1 MKLIVFRKSGTPLKV
16 TGVFLACLV
25 ACLGGYVLIGRRV
38 LAASYSGKSPPLG
51 QYLARVDEQVTL
63 LAVTAFLSFFLYLFL
78 VLIVRRLLRQDA
90 DAAYA
95 MPTRSGVS
103 LREAAGA
110 FLVYSVLTFA
120 YFPTVVLNL
129 GSQLIGPPGDNM
141 QHLWDIWWARTALQ
155 GGLDFLHTTH
165 IYWPGGFNLLFHP
178 FSSYN
183 VILATTVGWPLSPV
197 AAYNLLILLTFV
209 LAGVGAFLLIRHL
222 TENTAAALLGGFIFA
237 FSPTHFAHAL
247 HQIEI
252 ASLQFVPF
260 FVLYYLKMLENGSKR
275 NVVLAS
281 IFFLLNTLCSW
292 YYMVFALL
300 CMAGCYGVTA
310 YRRKRLVLPG
320 PIVSSLIVVGATFI
334 IISPLAVRMLLYVAR
349 TPGVSTW
356 GYDVY
361 VVDLLGLLV
370 PHSYH
375 WLAGLQPIAQLNGA
389 YSGFRN
395 ESAGYLGIILMGFL
409 LASGRTLVKQASRYV
424 MGLLY
429 FVVLA
434 LGADIH
440 FAGWSIPVALPYAAI
455 QYIPILSEARAP
467 NRAMAYAYLFLGILA
482 AMALSRQLR
491 EGFLR
496 NRAWAAALLALG
508 IFADFWTPC
517 RQTTAVHLP
526 PAYAAIAGQEK
537 TKDFGILDLPR
548 GTWSRR
554 GRYMMYQT
562 LHGFPIVQGYIS
574 RKPSPSL
581 IDTLEYSDLSVQR
594 EELRSAHVKYIVI
607 HKRYLARDKGQWN
620 ELDPGR
626 YAEEYETILEDP
638 ENVVLRVY

>member
-1 MKLIVFRKSGTPLKV
+1 MKLTSFRKPGTPFKV
-16 TGVFLACLV
+16 TGVFLACMAV
-25 ACLGGYVLIGRRV
+25 CLGGYALFGHRI
-38 LAASYSGKSPPLG
+38 LAASHSGKSLPLG

-141 QHLWDIWWARTALQ
+141 QHLWDVWWARTALSD
-155 GGLDFLHTTH
+155 GLDFLHTTH

-183 VILATTVGWPLSPV
+183 VILASTLGWPLSPV
-197 AAYNLLILLTFV
+197 AAYNLLVLSTFV
-209 LAGVGAFLLIRHL
+209 IGGVGAFLLVRHF
-222 TENTAAALLGGFIFA
+222 TDNIAAALLGGFIFA

-260 FVLYYLKMLENGSKR
+260 FVLYYLKMLESGSKR
-275 NVVLAS
+275 DTVLAS
-281 IFFLLNTLCSW
+281 VFFLLNTLCSW
-292 YYMVFALL
+292 YYMVFALF
-300 CMAGCYGVTA
+300 CMAGCYGVAA
-310 YRRKRLVLPG
+310 YRGKRLVLPG
-320 PIVSSLIVVGATFI
+320 PVVSSLVIVGATFV
-334 IISPLAVRMLLYVAR
+334 IISPLAVRMLLYAVR

-361 VVDLLGLLV
+361 VVDLVGLFV

-375 WLAGLQPIAQLNGA
+375 WLAGLNPIAQLNGA

-395 ESAGYLGIILMGFL
+395 ESAGYLGVILMGFL
-409 LASGRTLVKQASRYV
+409 LASGRVLVKQAARYV
-424 MGLLY
+424 LGFLC

-440 FAGWSIPVALPYAAI
+440 LAGWPIPAVLPYAVI

-467 NRAMAYAYLFLGILA
+467 NRAMAYAYLFLGILVA
-482 AMALSRQLR
+482 IAFSRQLR

-526 PAYAAIAGQEK
+526 PAYSAIAAQEK

-554 GRYMMYQT
+554 ARYMMYQT

-581 IDTLEYSDLSVQR
+581 IDTLEYSDLPLQR
-594 EELRSAHVKYIVI
+594 RELRSARVKYIVI
-607 HKRYLARDKGQWN
+607 HRRYLARDKGQWN

-626 YAEEYETILEDP
+626 YAREYQTVFEDTA
-638 ENVVLRVY
+638 NLVLRVY

>member
-1 MKLIVFRKSGTPLKV
+1 VKPTVFRKPGTPFKV
-16 TGVFLACLV
+16 TGVFFVCLV
-25 ACLGGYVLIGRRV
+25 LCLCGYALFGHRI
-38 LAASYSGKSPPLG
+38 LAASYTGKHMPLG

-63 LAVTAFLSFFLYLFL
+63 LAVTAFLSFFFYLFL
-78 VLIVRRLLRQDA
+78 VLIVRRLLRSDA
-90 DAAYA
+90 DSPCAVPA
-95 MPTRSGVS
+95 VS
-103 LREAAGA
+103 CVRPREAVGA
-110 FLVYSVLTFA
+110 FLVYLLLTVA

-155 GGLDFLHTTH
+155 GGLDFLHPTH

-183 VILATTVGWPLSPV
+183 VILASTVGWPLSPV
-197 AAYNLLILLTFV
+197 TAYNLLVLSTFV

-260 FVLYYLKMLENGSKR
+260 FVLYYLKTLENGSKK

-281 IFFLLNTLCSW
+281 VFFFLNTLCSW

-300 CMAGCYGVTA
+300 CMAGCYGVAA
-310 YRRKRLVLPG
+310 YRRKRLLLPG
-320 PIVSSLIVVGATFI
+320 PIISSLVVVGATFV
-334 IISPLAVRMLLYVAR
+334 IISPLAVRMLLYAGR

-375 WLAGLQPIAQLNGA
+375 WLAGFHPIAQLNGA

-395 ESAGYLGIILMGFL
+395 ESAGYLGIVALGLL
-409 LASGRTLVKQASRYV
+409 LASGRTLVKEASRYV
-424 MGLLY
+424 LGLLY

-455 QYIPILSEARAP
+455 QYIPILSEVRAP
-467 NRAMAYAYLFLGILA
+467 NRAMAYAYLFLGILIA
-482 AMALSRQLR
+482 IAFSRQLR

-508 IFADFWTPC
+508 ILVDFWTPC
-517 RQTTAVHLP
+517 RQTTAVYLP
-526 PAYAAIAGQEK
+526 PAYSAITAQEK
-537 TKDFGILDLPR
+537 GKDFGILDLPR

-554 GRYMMYQT
+554 ARYMMYQT

-581 IDTLEYSDLSVQR
+581 IDTLEYCDLSVQR
-594 EELRSAHVKYIVI
+594 EELRSARVKYIVI

-626 YAEEYETILEDP
+626 YAQEYQTVFEDS
-638 ENVVLRVY
+638 ENLALRVY